1 MHLRGDWQM
10 IQMSCLKIRDN
21 RQSMRCQ
28 MHRCLME
35 TIPWSKVLQCF
46 VPSLVRTNLVELWKV
61 PVLEVR
67 TETLVVL
74 LVPLTS
80 LALAFL
86 KEKVVICDVL
96 KGSMKYHTRFAY
108 ELVNNETKYQKD
120 SQFGQDQSLKC
131 FQAGKSYDDG
141 HQEFHF

>member
-1 MHLRGDWQM
+1 M
-10 IQMSCLKIRDN
+10 
-21 RQSMRCQ
+21 
-28 MHRCLME
+28 
-35 TIPWSKVLQCF
+35 

-120 SQFGQDQSLKC
+120 S
-131 FQAGKSYDDG
+131 
-141 HQEFHF
+141 